1 MSSAGG
7 GAGPSA
13 AKNIQEAAAWFRRR
27 TLPTTDDA
35 EEVAGH
41 LAGRR
46 VSVVLPARDEE
57 STIGPIVRSIRRQLV
72 EEVGLVHEIIVVDS
86 RSADGTAQRAARAG
100 AMVYR
105 VGPRGRDGGKG
116 GAMQTGLARMS
127 GEIGVFLDADIEDFD
142 PAFVVR
148 LLDPLL
154 RDPSLVMVKGF
165 YDRPWTGPGGGAG
178 PRAADAQSGGRVT
191 ELVARPLI
199 RRIEPRLLGLT
210 QPLAGECAFVRA
222 PMLRLPFVSGYGVE
236 IGMLL
241 QVLGAHG
248 LDAIGQVDLGVR
260 LHSHQ
265 DLDALARM
273 TVQLE
278 NAASLCLD
286 GGTHLAGERVAFRRN
301 PSGDMELRRER
312 IHTWLLPALRP

>member
-1 MSSAGG
+1 MSDAR
-7 GAGPSA
+7 
-13 AKNIQEAAAWFRRR
+13 EAAAWFRRR

-35 EEVAGH
+35 QEVAAQ

-46 VSVVLPARDEE
+46 VSVILPARNEE
-57 STIGPIVRSIRRQLV
+57 TTIGPIVSSIRRQLIQQ
-72 EEVGLVHEIIVVDS
+72 VGLVHEIIVVDS
-86 RSADGTAQRAARAG
+86 RSSDSTAERAARAG

-127 GEIGVFLDADIEDFD
+127 GEVGVFLDADIEDFD

-165 YDRPWTGPGGGAG
+165 YDRPSPGGG
-178 PRAADAQSGGRVT
+178 GGRVT
-191 ELVARPLI
+191 ELVARPLL

-222 PMLRLPFVSGYGVE
+222 ALLRLPFVSGYGVE
-236 IGMLL
+236 TGMLL
-241 QVLGAHG
+241 QVLRAHG

-260 LHSHQ
+260 LHSQQ

-278 NAASLCLD
+278 NAAALCLD
-286 GGTHLAGERVAFRRN
+286 GGTHVTGERVAFIRN
-301 PSGDMELRRER
+301 PSGAMELRRER
-312 IHTWLLPALRP
+312 IHTWLLPPLRG

>member
-1 MSSAGG
+1 LSE
-7 GAGPSA
+7 
-13 AKNIQEAAAWFRRR
+13 IRDAAAWFRRR
-27 TLPTTDDA
+27 TLTTTDDA
-35 EEVAGH
+35 DEVADL

-46 VSVVLPARDEE
+46 VSVVLPARNEE
-57 STIGPIVRSIRRQLV
+57 STIGPIVRSIRRRLI
-72 EEVGLVHEIIVVDS
+72 EDVGLVHEIIVVDS
-86 RSADGTAQRAARAG
+86 RSTDGTAQRAARAG

-127 GEIGVFLDADIEDFD
+127 GEVGVFLDADIEDFD

-165 YDRPWTGPGGGAG
+165 YDRPWAPGGGAG
-178 PRAADAQSGGRVT
+178 PRAADGQSGGRVT
-191 ELVARPLI
+191 ELVARPLL

-210 QPLAGECAFVRA
+210 QPLAGECAFVRE
-222 PMLRLPFVSGYGVE
+222 PMLHLPFVSGYGVE

-241 QVLGAHG
+241 QVLRAHG
-248 LDAIGQVDLGVR
+248 LDALGQVDLGVR

-286 GGTHLAGERVAFRRN
+286 GGTHLAGERVAFRRGKN
-301 PSGDMELRRER
+301 GAMELRRER
-312 IHTWLLPALRP
+312 IHTWLLPPLRP

>member
-1 MSSAGG
+1 MSDAR
-7 GAGPSA
+7 
-13 AKNIQEAAAWFRRR
+13 EAAAWFRRR
-27 TLPTTDDA
+27 TLPSTDDA
-35 EEVAGH
+35 QEVAGQ

-46 VSVVLPARDEE
+46 VSVILPARNEE
-57 STIGPIVRSIRRQLV
+57 TTIGPIVSSIRRQLIQQ
-72 EEVGLVHEIIVVDS
+72 VGLVHEIIVVDS
-86 RSADGTAQRAARAG
+86 RSSDSTAERAARAG

-127 GEIGVFLDADIEDFD
+127 GEVGVFLDADIEDFD

-165 YDRPWTGPGGGAG
+165 YDRPSPGGG
-178 PRAADAQSGGRVT
+178 GGRVT
-191 ELVARPLI
+191 ELVARPLL

-222 PMLRLPFVSGYGVE
+222 PLLKLPFVSGYGVE
-236 IGMLL
+236 TGMLL
-241 QVLGAHG
+241 QVLRAHG

-260 LHSHQ
+260 LHSQQ
-265 DLDALARM
+265 DLDSLARM
-273 TVQLE
+273 TVQVE
-278 NAASLCLD
+278 NAATLCLD
-286 GGTHLAGERVAFRRN
+286 GGTHVAGERVAFIRN
-301 PSGDMELRRER
+301 PSGAMELRRER
-312 IHTWLLPALRP
+312 IHTWLLPPLRG

>member
-1 MSSAGG
+1 LSDAR
-7 GAGPSA
+7 
-13 AKNIQEAAAWFRRR
+13 EAAAWFRRR

-35 EEVAGH
+35 QEVAAR
-41 LAGRR
+41 LAGRQ
-46 VSVVLPARDEE
+46 VSVILPARNEE
-57 STIGPIVRSIRRQLV
+57 TTIGPIVSSIRRQLIQQ
-72 EEVGLVHEIIVVDS
+72 VGLVHEIIVVDS
-86 RSADGTAQRAARAG
+86 RSADSTAERAARAG

-127 GEIGVFLDADIEDFD
+127 GEVGVFLDADIEDFD

-165 YDRPWTGPGGGAG
+165 YDRPSPGGG
-178 PRAADAQSGGRVT
+178 GGRVT
-191 ELVARPLI
+191 ELVARPLL

-222 PMLRLPFVSGYGVE
+222 ALLRLPFVSGYGVE
-236 IGMLL
+236 TGMLL
-241 QVLGAHG
+241 QVLRAHG

-260 LHSHQ
+260 RHSQQ

-278 NAASLCLD
+278 NAATLCLD
-286 GGTHLAGERVAFRRN
+286 GGTHVTGERVTFIRN
-301 PSGDMELRRER
+301 PSGAMELRRER
-312 IHTWLLPALRP
+312 IHTWLLPPLRG

>member
-1 MSSAGG
+1 MSDAR
-7 GAGPSA
+7 
-13 AKNIQEAAAWFRRR
+13 EAVAWFRRR
-27 TLPTTDDA
+27 TLPTTDDP
-35 EEVAGH
+35 EEVAGQ

-46 VSVVLPARDEE
+46 VSVILPARDEE
-57 STIGPIVRSIRRQLV
+57 TTIGPIVSSIRRQLI
-72 EEVGLVHEIIVVDS
+72 EQVGLVHEIIVVDS
-86 RSADGTAQRAARAG
+86 RSSDSTAQRAARAG

-127 GEIGVFLDADIEDFD
+127 GEVGVFLDADIEDFD

-154 RDPSLVMVKGF
+154 RDPSLVIVKGF
-165 YDRPWTGPGGGAG
+165 YDRPSPGGG
-178 PRAADAQSGGRVT
+178 GGRVT
-191 ELVARPLI
+191 ELVARPLL

-222 PMLRLPFVSGYGVE
+222 PLLRLPFVSGYGVE
-236 IGMLL
+236 TGMLL
-241 QVLGAHG
+241 QVLRAHG

-260 LHSHQ
+260 LHSQQ

-278 NAASLCLD
+278 NAAALCLD
-286 GGTHLAGERVAFRRN
+286 GGTHIAGERVAFIRN
-301 PSGDMELRRER
+301 PSGAMELRRER
-312 IHTWLLPALRP
+312 IHTWLLPPLRG

>member
-1 MSSAGG
+1 MSDAR
-7 GAGPSA
+7 
-13 AKNIQEAAAWFRRR
+13 EAAAWFRRR

-35 EEVAGH
+35 EEVAGQ

-57 STIGPIVRSIRRQLV
+57 TTIGPIVSSIRRQLIKQ
-72 EEVGLVHEIIVVDS
+72 VGLVHEIIVVDS
-86 RSADGTAQRAARAG
+86 RSADSTAERAARAG

-127 GEIGVFLDADIEDFD
+127 GEVGVFLDADIEDFD

-154 RDPSLVMVKGF
+154 RDPSLVIVKGF
-165 YDRPWTGPGGGAG
+165 YDRPSPGGG
-178 PRAADAQSGGRVT
+178 GGRVT
-191 ELVARPLI
+191 ELVARPLL

-222 PMLRLPFVSGYGVE
+222 PLLRLPFVSGYGVE
-236 IGMLL
+236 TGMLL
-241 QVLGAHG
+241 QVLRAHG
-248 LDAIGQVDLGVR
+248 LDAIGQVDLGMR
-260 LHSHQ
+260 LHSQQ

-273 TVQLE
+273 TVQVE
-278 NAASLCLD
+278 NAATLCLD
-286 GGTHLAGERVAFRRN
+286 GGTHVAGERVAFIRN
-301 PSGDMELRRER
+301 PSGGMELRRER
-312 IHTWLLPALRP
+312 IHTWLLPPLRG

>member
-1 MSSAGG
+1 MSDAR
-7 GAGPSA
+7 
-13 AKNIQEAAAWFRRR
+13 EAAAWFRRR

-35 EEVAGH
+35 EEVAGR

-46 VSVVLPARDEE
+46 VSVILPARDEE
-57 STIGPIVRSIRRQLV
+57 STIGPIVRSIRHELIEQ
-72 EEVGLVHEIIVVDS
+72 VGLVHEIIVVDS
-86 RSADGTAQRAARAG
+86 RSSDSTAERAARAG

-116 GAMQTGLARMS
+116 GAMQTGVARMS
-127 GEIGVFLDADIEDFD
+127 GEVGVFLDADIEDFD

-165 YDRPWTGPGGGAG
+165 YDRPSPGGG
-178 PRAADAQSGGRVT
+178 GGRVT
-191 ELVARPLI
+191 ELVARPLL

-222 PMLRLPFVSGYGVE
+222 PLLRLPFVSGYGVE
-236 IGMLL
+236 AGMLL
-241 QVLGAHG
+241 QVLRAHG

-260 LHSHQ
+260 LHSQQ

-278 NAASLCLD
+278 NAAALCLD
-286 GGTHLAGERVAFRRN
+286 GGTHVTGERVAFIRN
-301 PSGDMELRRER
+301 PSGAMELRRER
-312 IHTWLLPALRP
+312 IHTWLLPALKT

>member
-1 MSSAGG
+1 MSSA
-7 GAGPSA
+7 
-13 AKNIQEAAAWFRRR
+13 QEAAAWFRRR
-27 TLPTTDDA
+27 TLATTDDA
-35 EEVAGH
+35 GEVAGR

-46 VSVVLPARDEE
+46 VSVVLPARTEE
-57 STIGPIVRSIRRQLV
+57 STIGPIVRAIRHELV
-72 EEVGLVHEIIVVDS
+72 EKAGLVHEVIVVDS
-86 RSADGTAQRAARAG
+86 RSTDDTAQRAARAG

-127 GEIGVFLDADIEDFD
+127 GEVGVFLDADIEDFD

-165 YDRPWTGPGGGAG
+165 YDRPSPGGG
-178 PRAADAQSGGRVT
+178 GGRVT
-191 ELVARPLI
+191 ELVARPLL

-210 QPLAGECAFVRA
+210 QPLAGECAFVRE
-222 PMLRLPFVSGYGVE
+222 PMLHLPFVSGYGVE

-241 QVLGAHG
+241 QVLRAHG
-248 LDAIGQVDLGVR
+248 LDALGQVDLGVR

-278 NAASLCLD
+278 NAASLCVD
-286 GGTHLAGERVAFRRN
+286 GGTHLAGERVAFRRAKN
-301 PSGDMELRRER
+301 GAMELRRER

>member
-1 MSSAGG
+1 LSDAR
-7 GAGPSA
+7 
-13 AKNIQEAAAWFRRR
+13 EAAAWFRRR

-35 EEVAGH
+35 KEVAAL

-46 VSVVLPARDEE
+46 VSVILPARNEE
-57 STIGPIVRSIRRQLV
+57 TTIGPIVSSVRRQLI
-72 EEVGLVHEIIVVDS
+72 EQVGLVHEIIVVDS
-86 RSADGTAQRAARAG
+86 RSADSTAQRAARAG

-127 GEIGVFLDADIEDFD
+127 GEVGVFLDADIEDFD

-148 LLDPLL
+148 LLDPVL

-165 YDRPWTGPGGGAG
+165 YDRPSPGGG
-178 PRAADAQSGGRVT
+178 GGRVT
-191 ELVARPLI
+191 ELVGRPLL
-199 RRIEPRLLGLT
+199 RRFEPRLLGFT

-241 QVLGAHG
+241 QVLRAHG
-248 LDAIGQVDLGVR
+248 LDALGQVDLGVR
-260 LHSHQ
+260 RHSHQ
-265 DLDALARM
+265 DLDGLARM

-278 NAASLCLD
+278 NAVSLCLD
-286 GGTHLAGERVAFRRN
+286 GGTHLAGERVAFLRGS
-301 PSGDMELRRER
+301 SGAMEMRRER
-312 IHTWLLPALRP
+312 VHTWLLPPLRG

>member
-1 MSSAGG
+1 LSDAR
-7 GAGPSA
+7 
-13 AKNIQEAAAWFRRR
+13 EAAAWFRRR

-35 EEVAGH
+35 EEVAGR

-46 VSVVLPARDEE
+46 VSVILPARNEE
-57 STIGPIVRSIRRQLV
+57 TTIGPIVSSIRRQLIQQ
-72 EEVGLVHEIIVVDS
+72 VGLVHEIIVVDS
-86 RSADGTAQRAARAG
+86 RSSDSTAERAARAG

-127 GEIGVFLDADIEDFD
+127 GEVGVFLDADIEDFD

-165 YDRPWTGPGGGAG
+165 YDRPSPGGG
-178 PRAADAQSGGRVT
+178 GGRVT
-191 ELVARPLI
+191 ELVARPLL

-222 PMLRLPFVSGYGVE
+222 PLLKLPFVSGYGVE
-236 IGMLL
+236 TGMLL
-241 QVLGAHG
+241 QVLRAHG

-260 LHSHQ
+260 LHSQQ
-265 DLDALARM
+265 DLDSLARM
-273 TVQLE
+273 TVQVE
-278 NAASLCLD
+278 NAATLCLD
-286 GGTHLAGERVAFRRN
+286 GGTHVAGERVAFIRN
-301 PSGDMELRRER
+301 PSGAMELRRER
-312 IHTWLLPALRP
+312 IHTWLLPPLRG

>member
-1 MSSAGG
+1 LSDAR
-7 GAGPSA
+7 
-13 AKNIQEAAAWFRRR
+13 EAAAWFRRR
-27 TLPTTDDA
+27 TFATTDDA
-35 EEVAGH
+35 SDVAG
-41 LAGRR
+41 LLEGRR

-57 STIGPIVRSIRRQLV
+57 ATIGPIVKSIRKQLV
-72 EEVGLVHEIIVVDS
+72 EEAGLVHEVIVVDS
-86 RSADGTAQRAARAG
+86 RSSDATADRAARAG

-127 GEIGVFLDADIEDFD
+127 GDIGVYLDADIEDFD

-148 LLDPLL
+148 LLDPIL
-154 RDPSLVMVKGF
+154 RDPSLVLVKGF
-165 YDRPWTGPGGGAG
+165 YDRPSLGGG
-178 PRAADAQSGGRVT
+178 GGRVT
-191 ELVARPLI
+191 ELVGRPLL
-199 RRIEPRLLGLT
+199 RRFEPRLLGFT
-210 QPLAGECAFVRA
+210 QPLAGECAFMRE

-241 QVLGAHG
+241 QVLRVHG
-248 LDAIGQVDLGVR
+248 LDALGQVDLGVR

-278 NAASLCLD
+278 SAVSLCLD
-286 GGTHLAGERVAFRRN
+286 GETHVAGERVAFHRSPN
-301 PSGDMELRRER
+301 GAMEMRRER
-312 IHTWLLPALRP
+312 IHSWLLPPLKG

>member
-1 MSSAGG
+1 LSDAR
-7 GAGPSA
+7 
-13 AKNIQEAAAWFRRR
+13 EAAAWFRRR
-27 TLPTTDDA
+27 TLSSTDDA
-35 EEVAGH
+35 AEVAG
-41 LAGRR
+41 LLDGRR
-46 VSVVLPARDEE
+46 VSVVLPARNEE
-57 STIGPIVRSIRRQLV
+57 RTIGPIVSSIRRQLIKK
-72 EEVGLVHEIIVVDS
+72 VGLVREIIVVDS
-86 RSADGTAQRAARAG
+86 RSSDSTAQRAARAG

-127 GEIGVFLDADIEDFD
+127 GEVGVFLDADIEDFD

-165 YDRPWTGPGGGAG
+165 YDRPSPGGG
-178 PRAADAQSGGRVT
+178 GGRVT
-191 ELVARPLI
+191 ELVARPLL

-222 PMLRLPFVSGYGVE
+222 PLLRLPFVSGYGVE
-236 IGMLL
+236 TGMLL
-241 QVLGAHG
+241 QVLRAHG

-260 LHSHQ
+260 LHSQQ

-278 NAASLCLD
+278 NAAALCLD
-286 GGTHLAGERVAFRRN
+286 GGTHVTGERVAFIRS
-301 PSGDMELRRER
+301 PSGAMELRRER
-312 IHTWLLPALRP
+312 IHTWLLPPLRG

>member
-1 MSSAGG
+1 LSDAR
-7 GAGPSA
+7 
-13 AKNIQEAAAWFRRR
+13 EAAAWFRRR
-27 TLPTTDDA
+27 TLPSTDDA
-35 EEVAGH
+35 EEVAGR
-41 LAGRR
+41 LAGRQ
-46 VSVVLPARDEE
+46 VSVILPARNEE
-57 STIGPIVRSIRRQLV
+57 KTIGPIVSSIRRQLIKQ
-72 EEVGLVHEIIVVDS
+72 VGLVHEIIVVDS
-86 RSADGTAQRAARAG
+86 RSSDSTADRAARAG

-127 GEIGVFLDADIEDFD
+127 GEVGVFLDADIEDFD

-165 YDRPWTGPGGGAG
+165 YDRPSPGGG
-178 PRAADAQSGGRVT
+178 GGRVT
-191 ELVARPLI
+191 ELVARPLL

-222 PMLRLPFVSGYGVE
+222 PLLRLPFVSGYGVE
-236 IGMLL
+236 TGMLL
-241 QVLGAHG
+241 QVLRAHG

-260 LHSHQ
+260 LHSQQ

-278 NAASLCLD
+278 NAAALCLD
-286 GGTHLAGERVAFRRN
+286 GGTHVTGERVAFHRN
-301 PSGDMELRRER
+301 PSGAMELRRER
-312 IHTWLLPALRP
+312 IHTWLLPPLRG